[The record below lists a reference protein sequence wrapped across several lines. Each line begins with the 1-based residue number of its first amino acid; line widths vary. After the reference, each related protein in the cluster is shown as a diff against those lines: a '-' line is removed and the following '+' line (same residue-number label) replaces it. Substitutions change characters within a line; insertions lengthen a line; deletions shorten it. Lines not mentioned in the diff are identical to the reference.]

1 MADILETASNWLE
14 QQRAKHRTRTVAY
27 VRGVDQVE
35 LAATIGRTQFEVDDG
50 FGVIER
56 IESRD
61 FLVTAAELI
70 VAGQTTLP
78 QRGDLIRETQDGTV
92 FVYEVLA
99 PGKEP
104 HWRYS
109 DPYRRTLRI
118 HTKQIA
124 TEVP

>member
-14 QQRAKHRTRTVAY
+14 TQRIKYRTRTVTY
-27 VRGVDQVE
+27 VRGGDQVE

-50 FGVIER
+50 YGVIER

-61 FLVTAAELI
+61 YLVTAVEVVL
-70 VAGQTTLP
+70 AGIPTLP
-78 QRGDLIRETQDGTV
+78 ERGDQIRETQDGTV
-92 FVYEVLA
+92 FIYEVLA

-109 DPYRRTLRI
+109 DPYRHTLRI

-124 TEVP
+124 TETI

>member
-1 MADILETASNWLE
+1 MADILETASTWLE
-14 QQRAKHRTRTVAY
+14 GQRLKYRTRMVTY
-27 VRGVDQVE
+27 VQSGDEVE

-50 FGVIER
+50 YGVIER
-56 IESRD
+56 TESRD
-61 FLVTAAELI
+61 FLVTAAEL
-70 VAGQTTLP
+70 VLAGTPTLP
-78 QRGDLIRETQDGTV
+78 ERGDQIRETQDTTV

-118 HTKQIA
+118 HTKQID
-124 TEVP
+124 TETI